1 MDFNDILTV
10 IFKVVIIPVLPVA
23 VAYLIAYLR
32 TKKEELTNSM
42 NNQVVASVLSE
53 AGDAVLQAVEYVSQ
67 TYVDS
72 LKAQGK
78 FDIGAQKEA
87 FEKAKQAAKTIMT
100 QESLDLLSSI
110 TGDVET
116 WFTTK
121 IEQTVREKKYE
132 LLPVAELAATTE
144 LTAEETTDETR

>member
-23 VAYLIAYLR
+23 AAYLIAYLR

-67 TYVDS
+67 TYVDN
-72 LKAQGK
+72 LKTQGK
-78 FDIGAQKEA
+78 FDVEAQKQA
-87 FEKAKQAAKTIMT
+87 FEKAKEAALTILT
-100 QESLDLLSSI
+100 EESLELLTSI

-116 WFTTK
+116 WLTTK
-121 IEQTVREKKYE
+121 IEQTVREKKYTV
-132 LLPVAELAATTE
+132 LQAAEILQDGAD
-144 LTAEETTDETR
+144 AEEQ

>member
-32 TKKEELTNSM
+32 AKKEELTNSM

-67 TYVDS
+67 TYVDN

-78 FDIGAQKEA
+78 FDVEAQKQA
-87 FEKAKQAAKTIMT
+87 FEKAKEAALTILT
-100 QESLDLLSSI
+100 QESLELLTSI

-116 WFTTK
+116 WLTTK
-121 IEQTVREKKYE
+121 IEQTVREKKYTV
-132 LLPVAELAATTE
+132 LQAAEILQDGTEAT
-144 LTAEETTDETR
+144 EEQ

>member
-1 MDFNDILTV
+1 MNFNDILTV

-67 TYVDS
+67 TYVDN

-78 FDIGAQKEA
+78 FDVEAQKQA
-87 FEKAKQAAKTIMT
+87 FEKAKEAALTILT
-100 QESLDLLSSI
+100 QESLELLTSI

-116 WFTTK
+116 WLTTK
-121 IEQTVREKKYE
+121 IEQTVREKKYTV
-132 LLPVAELAATTE
+132 LQAAEILQDGAD
-144 LTAEETTDETR
+144 AEEQ

>member
-1 MDFNDILTV
+1 MDFNEVLTV

-23 VAYLIAYLR
+23 VAYLVAYLR
-32 TKKEELTNSM
+32 AKKEELTNSM

-78 FDIGAQKEA
+78 FDVEAQKEA
-87 FEKAKQAAKTIMT
+87 FEKAKEAAVTILT
-100 QESLDLLSSI
+100 QESLELLASI

-116 WFTTK
+116 WLNTK
-121 IEQTVREKKYE
+121 IEQTVREKKYTV
-132 LLPVAELAATTE
+132 LQAAEILQDGTEAT
-144 LTAEETTDETR
+144 EEQ

>member
-1 MDFNDILTV
+1 MDFNEVLTV

-23 VAYLIAYLR
+23 VAYLVVYLR
-32 TKKEELTNSM
+32 AKKEELTNSM

-78 FDIGAQKEA
+78 FDVEAQKEA
-87 FEKAKQAAKTIMT
+87 FEKAKEAAVTILT
-100 QESLDLLSSI
+100 QESLELLTSI

-116 WFTTK
+116 WLNTK
-121 IEQTVREKKYE
+121 IEQTVREKKYTV
-132 LLPVAELAATTE
+132 LQAAEILQDGTEAT
-144 LTAEETTDETR
+144 EEQ

>member
-1 MDFNDILTV
+1 MDFNEVLTV

-23 VAYLIAYLR
+23 VAYLVAYLR
-32 TKKEELTNSM
+32 AKKEELTNSM

-78 FDIGAQKEA
+78 FDVEAQKEA
-87 FEKAKQAAKTIMT
+87 FEKAKEAAVTILT
-100 QESLDLLSSI
+100 QESLELLTSI

-116 WFTTK
+116 WLTTK
-121 IEQTVREKKYE
+121 IEQTVREKKYTV
-132 LLPVAELAATTE
+132 LQAAEILQDGTEAT
-144 LTAEETTDETR
+144 EEQ